1 MISWDSAAVPNLD
14 FYATEND
21 WPTVLHAVF
30 DSHLFRVFE
39 ADSEPDREVRE
50 FHTVD
55 EVPAGS
61 SGRHL
66 MLFVVGSGPGPTA
79 KRIDFVPGISDARFR
94 YSCEGWGLIQLHYGG
109 PFGDQ
114 ELRWSHTNHNTEK
127 RAAAWASTLH
137 RLGDPAAW
145 DWTAVTSASGKLN
158 RAIRKLAID
167 KIGSHPVLPGAA
179 QFIAAANLR
188 HEYGTGIH
196 AMPCFGG

>member
-1 MISWDSAAVPNLD
+1 MPNLD
-14 FYATEND
+14 FYAADDD
-21 WPTVLHAVF
+21 WPTVLRAAF
-30 DSHLFRVFE
+30 DSNLFRIFE
-39 ADSEPDREVRE
+39 ADSEPDQELRE
-50 FHTVD
+50 FQAC
-55 EVPAGS
+55 EKIPAEP

-79 KRIDFVPGISDARFR
+79 KRIDFVPGVSDAKFR

-127 RAAAWASTLH
+127 RAAAWAPTLR
-137 RLGDPAAW
+137 RLDDPAAW
-145 DWTAVTSASGKLN
+145 DWKAVTSASGKLN
-158 RAIRKLAID
+158 RAIRSLAVG

-179 QFIAAANLR
+179 EFIAAANLQ

-196 AMPCFGG
+196 ATPYFGG